1 MSAFDLSG
9 RVAIVTGGAGG
20 IGGATARLLF
30 ERSAHV
36 VLADIAEE
44 KAQAL
49 ARELDSEGAR
59 VAALAFDLSGEDSIR
74 SMIAAAADRFGRID
88 ILVNNAALL
97 TGDIQKVDRDVETTP
112 TWAWDAVYAANC
124 RGTMIMTCEAM
135 PHLLKARG
143 AIVNVVSSL
152 AFQGH
157 FMQLAYT
164 TSKAALIQLTRSV
177 AASHSR
183 RGVRCNAVAPGMIL
197 TPVVEAHFPPEMRKI
212 LEDETLRDRLGRPE
226 EIAEVI
232 CFLASD
238 AARNITGEIVAADS
252 GFTSH
257 FPAMSRLSALVGAP
271 G

>member
-1 MSAFDLSG
+1 M
-9 RVAIVTGGAGG
+9 TGGAGG
-20 IGGATARLLF
+20 IGGATARLLL
-30 ERSAHV
+30 ERGAQIV
-36 VLADIAEE
+36 IADIAEE

-49 ARELDSEGAR
+49 ARELDSEGSQ
-59 VAALAFDLSGEDSIR
+59 VAALRFDLSDEASIQ
-74 SMIAAAADRFGRID
+74 SMIAAAVQRFGRID

-97 TGDIQKVDRDVETTP
+97 SGEIQQVDRDVETMP
-112 TWAWDAVYAANC
+112 TWAWDAVYTANC
-124 RGTMIMTCEAM
+124 RGTMIMTREAI
-135 PHLLKARG
+135 PHLCKTRG
-143 AIVNVVSSL
+143 VIVNVVSSL

-183 RGVRCNAVAPGMIL
+183 RGVRCNAVAPGMTL
-197 TPVVEAHFPPEMRKI
+197 TPIVEAHFPLDMRKV
-212 LEDETLRDRLGRPE
+212 LEDETLRDQLGRPE

-257 FPAMSRLSALVGAP
+257 FPAMSRLAAVVGAP